1 METVFYTGAMIT
13 GFMISQTY
21 NYFFGYSNPSN
32 SANVPVHTSINI
44 HTHQHPYST
53 PYTLHENKQEDNK
66 DVHTPIPKS
75 LLCDI
80 ALFQNKQLKPVD
92 TTHISKR
99 NYNGKTILFNTDGK
113 ITFEEELKQRMLVL
127 RKKTMPV
134 LDIN

>member
-32 SANVPVHTSINI
+32 SGNVPVHTSINI
-44 HTHQHPYST
+44 HTHQHPYPT
-53 PYTLHENKQEDNK
+53 PDTPHANKPEDNK
-66 DVHTPIPKS
+66 HVHNPISKS

-92 TTHISKR
+92 TKHISSRK
-99 NYNGKTILFNTDGK
+99 YNGTTIPFNMNREL
-113 ITFEEELKQRMLVL
+113 TFEEELKQRMTVL
-127 RKKTMPV
+127 RKKTQPV

>member
-44 HTHQHPYST
+44 HT
-53 PYTLHENKQEDNK
+53 
-66 DVHTPIPKS
+66 PIPKS

-113 ITFEEELKQRMLVL
+113 LTFEEELKQRMLVL